1 MHEVCIS
8 RCTARRLPSQSDVSS
23 ADLAITADLDLVCS
37 SEIWYSVSSTDG
49 HMNDG
54 LQVRKVY
61 QFKEYGFWGT
71 CNVLPAGPLSPFI
84 HKRLHSIV
92 SA

>member
-1 MHEVCIS
+1 
-8 RCTARRLPSQSDVSS
+8 
-23 ADLAITADLDLVCS
+23 
-37 SEIWYSVSSTDG
+37 
-49 HMNDG
+49 MNDG